1 MELIPLLEQAKT
13 SRGALSHA
21 GLVFLL
27 SLERRED
34 LEALFAAA
42 YDVKCRFIGRNVS
55 LRGLIE
61 MGNICSKDCYYCGI
75 RRSNCKVSRFQ
86 LTPDDVVAMAMEAY
100 HARYGSIAIQ
110 SGEIESDAHTAMI
123 TEILRKI
130 SAATN
135 GGLGITLS
143 LGEQT
148 EDVYRQWFEAGAHR
162 YLLRIEEANEARY
175 RALHPA
181 EGHDYQRRSAC
192 LDTLRR
198 IGYQVGSGMMIGSP
212 GQTDEHL
219 YEDIRFLEELQP
231 QMIGI
236 GPFLP
241 ATNTPFENHSPGSAD
256 KTILML
262 SLLRLRF
269 PNVLLPATTA
279 LATLC
284 SNGMERAILAGANV
298 VMPNVSPVEQR
309 KKYSIYDNKKST
321 GAESAQQMQQLE
333 NRLNAIG
340 YHIDYGRG
348 DYRN

>member
-181 EGHDYQRRSAC
+181 EGHDYHRRSAC

-198 IGYQVGSGMMIGSP
+198 IGYQVGSGVMCGLP
-212 GQTDEHL
+212 GQTADLFYKIFFRQADVTIACLLIHGKNGGGGHPFRG
-219 YEDIRFLEELQP
+219 IRSNAHFFGNGVGLQKSDAVHFLRQTV
-231 QMIGI
+231 GI
-236 GPFLP
+236 GTDHIHRLTAVP
-241 ATNTPFENHSPGSAD
+241 AE
-256 KTILML
+256 
-262 SLLRLRF
+262 
-269 PNVLLPATTA
+269 
-279 LATLC
+279 
-284 SNGMERAILAGANV
+284 
-298 VMPNVSPVEQR
+298 
-309 KKYSIYDNKKST
+309 
-321 GAESAQQMQQLE
+321 
-333 NRLNAIG
+333 
-340 YHIDYGRG
+340 
-348 DYRN
+348 